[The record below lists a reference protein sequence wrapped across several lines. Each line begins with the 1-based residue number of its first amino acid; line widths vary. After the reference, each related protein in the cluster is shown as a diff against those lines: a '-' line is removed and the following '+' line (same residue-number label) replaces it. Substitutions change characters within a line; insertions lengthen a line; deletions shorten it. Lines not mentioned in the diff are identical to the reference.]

1 MAFLFGRQKTAAEQL
16 REHKRALDKA
26 IRELDRERAALEAQE
41 KKVINDIRKM
51 AKQNQMGAAKIMAKD
66 LVRTRRYIQ
75 KFYKMRTQLQGVS
88 LRVQTL
94 KSNAAMADAMK
105 GVTKAMARMNKQL
118 NLPQLQRIM
127 MEFEKQN
134 EQMDMKEEMVS
145 DSIDDAFDEEA
156 DDEESEEI
164 INKVMDEIGI
174 DISGQLASTPADKV
188 EAGTTATKNE
198 ADKDLQARLDSL
210 RR

>member
-1 MAFLFGRQKTAAEQL
+1 MAFLFGRQKTPAEQL

-26 IRELDRERAALEAQE
+26 IRELDRERASLEQQE

-88 LRVQTL
+88 LRIQTM
-94 KSNAAMADAMK
+94 KSNQAMADAMK
-105 GVTKAMARMNKQL
+105 GVTKAMSRMNKQL

-134 EQMDMKEEMVS
+134 EQMEMKEEMVS
-145 DSIDDAFDEEA
+145 DSIDDAFDDEA
-156 DDEESEEI
+156 DDEESDEI

-174 DISGQLASTPADKV
+174 DLSGQLASPPPV
-188 EAGTTATKNE
+188 EVTATKNTE
-198 ADKDLQARLDSL
+198 GGDKDLQARLDSL
-210 RR
+210 KR

>member
-1 MAFLFGRQKTAAEQL
+1 
-16 REHKRALDKA
+16 
-26 IRELDRERAALEAQE
+26 
-41 KKVINDIRKM
+41 M

-88 LRVQTL
+88 LRIQTL
-94 KSNAAMADAMK
+94 KSNQSMAEAMR
-105 GVTKAMARMNKQL
+105 GVTKAMASMNKQL

-134 EQMDMKEEMVS
+134 EQMEMKEEMVS
-145 DSIDDAFDEEA
+145 DSIDDAFDDEA
-156 DDEESEEI
+156 DDEESDEI

-174 DISGQLASTPADKV
+174 DLSGQLASPPPV
-188 EAGTTATKNE
+188 EVTATKNTE

-210 RR
+210 KR